1 MQRHP
6 PSTICLAMIVRDEAH
21 IIARCLESVRP
32 FVSHWVICDTGSVDD
47 TCVRSRAA
55 MAGIPGQVYHHHWED
70 FGHNRTRAL
79 QLARASG
86 CDYILVIDADEVL
99 AVEDQSVLVDLTADS
114 YRIEMRFPDIRYPS
128 VRLLRS
134 GCDWSYRGTIHE
146 YPVSQVPATEVV
158 LDSSKIYLWTDGMG
172 ARGRSGTKGAGDLA
186 VLEKAVVDEP
196 LNPRYWFYL
205 AQSYEMCGRVD
216 DAILAYSKRTLMGD
230 YLEEV
235 WYSHYR
241 MAQLCMTR
249 DDWRS
254 AVMHYLDAF
263 SCLPSRAEPLY
274 HMARGYHNRQLDQV
288 ALMFL
293 EQAVVIPKPISALFV
308 EAAIYDYLR
317 WVDYASVLWNTGE
330 HEAACEIAEKV
341 LASGKTP
348 DNYLPVLRAIVEA
361 VTPREV
367 NEVPA

>member
-1 MQRHP
+1 M
-6 PSTICLAMIVRDEAH
+6 PSKLSPTICLAMIVRDEAH
-21 IIARCLESVRP
+21 IIQRCLASVKP
-32 FVSHWVICDTGSVDD
+32 YVSHWIICDTGSLDD

-55 MAGIPGQVYHHHWED
+55 MAGIPGKVHHHPWKD
-70 FGHNRTRAL
+70 FGSNRTQAL

-86 CDYILVIDADEVL
+86 CDYILVLDADEVL
-99 AVEDQSVLVDLTADS
+99 TVDDPSVLASLTEAS

-128 VRLLRS
+128 TRLLRAEC
-134 GCDWSYRGTIHE
+134 GWSYRGVIHE
-146 YPVSQVPATEVV
+146 YPVSDTPLTEGV
-158 LDSSKIYLWTDGMG
+158 LDPTKIHLWTDGMG
-172 ARGRSGTKGAGDLA
+172 ARGKSGDKTVRDLA
-186 VLEKAVVDEP
+186 VMEKWARDEP
-196 LNPRYWFYL
+196 SNPRAIFYL
-205 AQSYEMCGRVD
+205 AQGYETCGRLSE
-216 DAILAYSKRTLMGD
+216 AMFAYSQRTLMGD

-241 MAQLCMTR
+241 MAQLCMIN

-263 SCLPSRAEPLY
+263 SCMPGRAEPLY

-293 EQAVVIPKPISALFV
+293 EQVVVIPKPVSALFV

-341 LASGKTP
+341 LASGKAP
-348 DNYLPVLRAIVEA
+348 DNYLPVLRAIVA
-361 VTPREV
+361 SVAPRQVEGAPV
-367 NEVPA
+367 